1 MFQKTNDK
9 NLITGNKTVAHNETF
24 FKPLIQ
30 TKLTINQA
38 DDEYER
44 EADAMAEHVM
54 RMTNKESTQQT
65 FFKPSISSIQRKCA
79 HCEEEEKH
87 IQQKENSNHDTSST
101 SLEGYVKD
109 LNSSGETLDA
119 STKNFFEAR
128 FGYDFSDVKIH
139 NNNEAARSAESVNAL
154 AYTNRNNIVFGS
166 GQFKPE
172 TNEGKK
178 LLAHELTH
186 VIQQTVEQ
194 NAEPHLMRQQKPE
207 DEFNS
212 CSKNQQ
218 ALIEPVI
225 NDARKAVDKA
235 TSAAAISWGKSDK
248 IDPHVKQL
256 FLDHFHTV
264 SRGDIRD
271 ILGKYV
277 SLGISFEKGIK
288 VKCESTCD
296 KDKNSATCGYAYN
309 TQWFGGHGPVHICF
323 DPAGCDFTSSSK
335 NDRIALIIH
344 EAAHRYTGVDDKA
357 YRWETT
363 KYNALTPGQAMNNAD
378 SYAWFATLL

>member
-1 MFQKTNDK
+1 MERQLHALSDLNKQTAKRNISFFQ
-9 NLITGNKTVAHNETF
+9 A
-24 FKPLIQ
+24 
-30 TKLTINQA
+30 KLAINTPGDA
-38 DDEYER
+38 YEK

-54 RMTNKESTQQT
+54 RIPANEPA
-65 FFKPSISSIQRKCA
+65 FFSPKPISISSLQRKGNSPGINA
-79 HCEEEEKH
+79 PNSIESYLNKS
-87 IQQKENSNHDTSST
+87 NSNGKNLDQST
-101 SLEGYVKD
+101 R
-109 LNSSGETLDA
+109 
-119 STKNFFEAR
+119 NFFEAK
-128 FGYDFSDVKIH
+128 FGYDFSNVKIH
-139 NNNEAARSAESVNAL
+139 NDAAAAKSAQSINAL
-154 AYTNRNNIVFGS
+154 AYTTGNDIVFNKD
-166 GQFKPE
+166 QFSP
-172 TNEGKK
+172 NSDNGKK

-186 VIQQTVEQ
+186 VVQQTGERSNGETQV
-194 NAEPHLMRQQKPE
+194 MRQQKPE
-207 DEFNS
+207 DEFKS
-212 CSKNQQ
+212 CSNNQQ

-235 TSAAAISWGKSDK
+235 TAAAATSWGRPDK
-248 IDPHVKQL
+248 INPTVKQL

-277 SLGISFEKGIK
+277 SLGISFDKGIK
-288 VKCESTCD
+288 VKCEATCD

-323 DPAGCDFTSSSK
+323 DPAGCNFTSSSK
-335 NDRIALIIH
+335 NNQVALIIH

-363 KYNALTPGQAMNNAD
+363 KYNALTPGQAMDNAD